1 MVGFRD
7 VVTEIMIHRRMVAG
21 DDDACVVIEILCL
34 NPAYKFADLPGSAV
48 KDIRI
53 LVIRVSI
60 LAEAAD
66 ISVRKVCIHRKQG
79 QVERFVLFCK
89 CSEFLSSI
97 SEELF
102 VFKAPVNPVV
112 FREFILSF
120 PVTVVFNLDISVVFH
135 EEFSPAEVTD
145 GTEEELLCVA
155 FFCQNVSECSDGGK
169 EMFLTV
175 HRVLFDGNL

>member
-1 MVGFRD
+1 MV
-7 VVTEIMIHRRMVAG
+7 TG

-60 LAEAAD
+60 LAETAD
-66 ISVRKVCIHRKQG
+66 IPVREVRIHCKQSQIKG
-79 QVERFVLFCK
+79 LILFRE

-102 VFKAPVNPVV
+102 IFKTPVYPVV

-135 EEFSPAEVTD
+135 KEFSPAEVTD

-155 FFCQNVSECSDGGK
+155 F
-169 EMFLTV
+169 L
-175 HRVLFDGNL
+175 